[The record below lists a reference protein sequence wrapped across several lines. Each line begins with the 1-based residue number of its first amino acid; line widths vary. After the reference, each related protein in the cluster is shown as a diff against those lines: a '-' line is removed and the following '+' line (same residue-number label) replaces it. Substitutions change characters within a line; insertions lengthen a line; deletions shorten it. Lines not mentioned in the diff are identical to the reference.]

1 LISLTK
7 GDFETGLLNQD
18 SFIILSIISTTEIS
32 TVSYKVGKLKKEKIK
47 EIQNK
52 LCEIFSR

>member
-1 LISLTK
+1 LTK